1 MKNETPINGYDFSLK
16 KEELKKIFNTPD
28 YQEYKAKAKKTQKR
42 KETIYKF
49 TSILNS
55 TNSVRFLI
63 IANVILFIVSF
74 YFLQSMFTY
83 FASYPITHTNFAIW
97 QPLTSMFL
105 HGGFLHILFN
115 MFVLWQF
122 GNRIE
127 ETIGT
132 NKFLSLY
139 FISGIVSGLLWLLFG
154 TGAAVGASGALCGLL
169 AAYVFISPETKVLL
183 FFIIPMKIKN
193 LVYGFMLFSFVF
205 GILSIINPT
214 FGFGV
219 AHFGH
224 LGGLVGGYLLT
235 YFWKIKK
242 LIPTY

>member
-1 MKNETPINGYDFSLK
+1 MTEKQINGYDFSLK
-16 KEELKKIFNTPD
+16 KEEIKKIFNTPD

-42 KETIYKF
+42 KEFFYKF
-49 TSILNS
+49 TSIGNS
-55 TNSVRFLI
+55 TNSVRNLI
-63 IANVILFIVSF
+63 LANVILFVVSF
-74 YFLQSMFTY
+74 YFLQSMFIY
-83 FASYPITHTNFAIW
+83 FASYPITNTSFAIW

-105 HGGFLHILFN
+105 HGGILHILFN

-139 FISGIVSGLLWLLFG
+139 FISGIISGVLWMFFG
-154 TGAAVGASGALCGLL
+154 TGVAVGASGAICGLL
-169 AAYVFISPETKVLL
+169 AAYVFIAPETEVLL

-193 LVYGFMLFSFVF
+193 LVYGFAAFSFVF
-205 GILSIINPT
+205 GVLSIIDSSL
-214 FGFGV
+214 GFGV

-224 LGGLVGGYLLT
+224 LGGLIGGYLLT
-235 YFWKIKK
+235 YYWKTKK